1 MWNLVDSDSTTI
13 IVDVKLSRQWQY
25 RLLSSMWN
33 LVDSD
38 STTIIV
44 DVKLSRQWQY
54 DYYRRCET

>member
-1 MWNLVDSDSTTI
+1 
-13 IVDVKLSRQWQY
+13 
-25 RLLSSMWN
+25 MWN

-54 DYYRRCET
+54 DYRQWQYDYYRRCET